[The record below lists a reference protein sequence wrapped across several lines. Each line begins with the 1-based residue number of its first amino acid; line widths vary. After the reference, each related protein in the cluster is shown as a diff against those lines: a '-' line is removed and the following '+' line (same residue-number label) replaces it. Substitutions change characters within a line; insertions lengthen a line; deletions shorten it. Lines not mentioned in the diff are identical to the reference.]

1 MTKHIQQG
9 STSATF
15 FIIVL
20 SISVLVVMTLVY
32 EIFLS
37 NNQTLPSIRNFLT
50 ENKIIVL
57 SLISGAIVGF
67 SLGFVGGGG
76 SILAVPLL
84 LYVVGLENPHAAIGS
99 SALAVSI
106 NAAINLLHHA
116 RLKNIKFM
124 KGLRFGIPGILGT
137 FIGSQLGLLTSSN
150 NLILFF
156 GLLMLF
162 IATTMLIRIHSRTSN
177 ASSQG
182 IKCGSTIP
190 CFILSRCIDFFPSRR
205 LELRGLLVGL
215 AAGYFGIGG
224 GFLIVPSLVSS
235 GLDISS
241 AIGTSLIP
249 VSMFGATTA
258 LRYSLENHVNILIS
272 LLLVIGGIGGGFLGT
287 TMLRRIPKN
296 IITNVFAILIAVVGV
311 YIIVKF
317 LSA

>member
-1 MTKHIQQG
+1 M
-9 STSATF
+9 
-15 FIIVL
+15 
-20 SISVLVVMTLVY
+20 Y

-37 NNQTLPSIRNFLT
+37 NNQTLLDITNFLT
-50 ENKIIVL
+50 ENKIIFL
-57 SLISGAIVGF
+57 SLISGAIIGF
-67 SLGFVGGGG
+67 SLGFIGGGG

-84 LYVVGLENPHAAIGS
+84 LYVVGLENPHVAIGT

-116 RLKNIKFM
+116 RQKNIKFM
-124 KGLRFGIPGILGT
+124 KGLRFGIVGIVGT
-137 FIGSQLGLLTSSN
+137 FIGSQLGLLTPPN

-162 IATTMLIRIHSRTSN
+162 IATNMLTRKPSRSSN
-177 ASSQG
+177 PNGQG
-182 IKCGSTIP
+182 INCGSLIT
-190 CFILSRCIDFFPSRR
+190 CFGLSRYFNFFPSRR
-205 LELRGLLVGL
+205 LELKGLLVGL

-235 GLDISS
+235 GFDISS

-258 LRYSLENHVNILIS
+258 LRYSLENHINILIS

-287 TMLRRIPKN
+287 TMLERIPKN
-296 IITNVFAILIAVVGV
+296 IITNVFAILIAVVGI
-311 YIIVKF
+311 YIIIKF
-317 LSA
+317 LTA

>member
-1 MTKHIQQG
+1 M
-9 STSATF
+9 
-15 FIIVL
+15 
-20 SISVLVVMTLVY
+20 Y

-37 NNQTLPSIRNFLT
+37 NNQTLLDITNFLT
-50 ENKIIVL
+50 ENKIIFL
-57 SLISGAIVGF
+57 SLISGAIIGF
-67 SLGFVGGGG
+67 SLGFIGGGG

-84 LYVVGLENPHAAIGS
+84 LYVVGLENPHVAIGT

-106 NAAINLLHHA
+106 SAAINLLHHA
-116 RLKNIKFM
+116 RQKNIKFM
-124 KGLRFGIPGILGT
+124 KGLRFGIVGIVGT
-137 FIGSQLGLLTSSN
+137 FIGSQLGLLTPPN

-162 IATTMLIRIHSRTSN
+162 IATNMLIHIPSMTSN

-182 IKCGSTIP
+182 IKCRSLIP
-190 CFILSRCIDFFPSRR
+190 SFALSRYFNFFPSRR
-205 LELRGLLVGL
+205 LELKGLLVGL

-235 GLDISS
+235 GFDISS

-258 LRYSLENHVNILIS
+258 LRYSLENHINILIS

-287 TMLRRIPKN
+287 TMLGRIPKN
-296 IITNVFAILIAVVGV
+296 IITNVFATLIAVVGI
-311 YIIVKF
+311 YIIIKF

>member
-1 MTKHIQQG
+1 
-9 STSATF
+9 
-15 FIIVL
+15 
-20 SISVLVVMTLVY
+20 MTLVY